1 MKEIII
7 RLIHQLS
14 MAKGDSLFLPE
25 DHMWAISAGI
35 EWMDGVNSSI
45 LLVDLLTKDIGKLE
59 NLMDTANC
67 LMRHPYMYKRL
78 TTVTSIKF
86 NKKMMGFGR
95 CMRVG

>member
-1 MKEIII
+1 M
-7 RLIHQLS
+7 LV
-14 MAKGDSLFLPE
+14 
-25 DHMWAISAGI
+25 ISAGTK
-35 EWMDGVNSSI
+35 WMDGVNSSI

-86 NKKMMGFGR
+86 NKKMMGIGR